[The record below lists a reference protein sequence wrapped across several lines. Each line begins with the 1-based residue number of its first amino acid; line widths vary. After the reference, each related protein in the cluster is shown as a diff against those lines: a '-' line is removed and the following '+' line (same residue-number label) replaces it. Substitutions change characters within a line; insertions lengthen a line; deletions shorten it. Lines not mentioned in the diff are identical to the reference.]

1 MGTISSIGRASKE
14 ATRVAREAAKKASKL
29 SSAAKKGHK
38 TRNKNKKKATKADEK
53 ARAAVLAARKKKHV
67 GKKPAQKRLPDKK
80 VEVEGAILD
89 PDTEGSVDVAR
100 AVGTRG
106 ERVDTGA
113 GTRSQGFTK
122 EQETAA
128 TRKRANNI
136 IKLEAKRKA
145 GTLTKREWGQ
155 LRRYN
160 KEDAASAEAQAGRS
174 IKSRQAKS
182 EAQKRRRL
190 SGRDDY
196 AEMLETGVISEG
208 MTPNQIETA
217 VRNFEARK
225 ALNKPPTTQAVARA
239 LTEAASQ
246 PKMAR
251 KNPLGQA
258 RGHGGPAIFTPN
270 PRRRRKN
277 NKGGLVKADHK
288 DYRKGGI
295 FY

>member
-136 IKLEAKRKA
+136 IKLEAKQKA

-182 EAQKRRRL
+182 EARKRRSLRET
-190 SGRDDY
+190 DDY
-196 AEMLETGVISEG
+196 ATLIDTGEVSEG
-208 MTPNQIETA
+208 MTPNQIA
-217 VRNFEARK
+217 AAIRSKKARQ
-225 ALNKPPTTQAVARA
+225 ALSKPTTTRQVVKAIQ
-239 LTEAASQ
+239 EAKSQ
-246 PKMAR
+246 PNYAR
-251 KNPLGQA
+251 KNPLGQPT
-258 RGHGGPAIFTPN
+258 GHGGPEIFTPN
-270 PRRRRKN
+270 PRKRKN
-277 NKGGLVKADHK
+277 NRGGLVKTSYK